1 MNSKFLELRDKYK
14 EFIYNSYEIN
24 DNEINFKII
33 YHFEISGLCDF
44 SPSIEI
50 DKKDI
55 TNQNIDNK
63 VLENLVF
70 NIGMVELLSYLK
82 CTCSEKIIIKAGYL
96 NEEQISWW
104 KKLYYQG
111 LGEFLY
117 RNEIVTTEDELF
129 DVIIEHEK
137 EEIYKINYEGKGNLI
152 PVGGGK
158 DSNVTLELLK
168 DYENAPFVINPND
181 VHISCVNASGY
192 KNMFFIKRSLD
203 KKLIEL
209 NENGFLNGHT
219 PFSALVSFVT
229 YLCAYLSN
237 KKYIVLSNESSAN
250 EATVIGTNV
259 NHQYSKSYEYEKD
272 FNFYADKY
280 LGLNIKYFSLLRA
293 LNETQIA
300 FLFSKYKKYHEVF
313 KSCNVG
319 SKEVPWIWCANCPK
333 CLFVYIILS
342 PYLTDEELV
351 NIFKENLYEKENLLE
366 TFKELLGL
374 EKTKPFECV
383 GTTKEVRD
391 AVSKAIKNR
400 RELPFLLKYYNDNY
414 PLEEYPLL
422 DEYNKDN
429 FIPEEYQNI
438 LKEELKCIKE

>member
-1 MNSKFLELRDKYK
+1 MNSKFLELRNTYK
-14 EFIYNSYEIN
+14 EFVYNSYEIN
-24 DNEINFKII
+24 EDDINYKII
-33 YHFEISGLCDF
+33 YHFEIPGLCVF
-44 SPSIEI
+44 LPSIVI
-50 DKKDI
+50 NKKDI
-55 TNQNIDNK
+55 TNQNIDK
-63 VLENLVF
+63 KILENLVF

-82 CTCSEKIIIKAGYL
+82 CTCSKKVIIKAGYL

-117 RNEIVTTEDELF
+117 RNDIIITEEELF
-129 DVIIEHEK
+129 DIIVKHEK
-137 EEIYKINYEGKGNLI
+137 EEIYHINYEGEGNLI

-168 DYENAPFVINPND
+168 GYKNTPFTINPKD
-181 VHISCVNASGY
+181 VHLACVNAAGY
-192 KNMFFIKRSLD
+192 ENMFSIKRCLD

-209 NENGFLNGHT
+209 NDEGFLNGHT

-250 EATVIGTNV
+250 EVTVLGTNV

-272 FNFYADKY
+272 FNYYADKY

-300 FLFSKYKKYHEVF
+300 YLFSKYKRYHEVF

-319 SKEVPWIWCANCPK
+319 SKEVPWTWCDDCPK

-342 PYLTDEELV
+342 PYLSDEELV
-351 NIFKENLYEKENLLE
+351 NIFKENLYEKETLLE

-391 AVSKAIKNR
+391 AVSKAIKKRN
-400 RELPFLLKYYNDNY
+400 ELPYLLKYYKDNY

-422 DEYNKDN
+422 DEYNEEN

-438 LKEELKCIKE
+438 LKEELKCIKK

>member
-1 MNSKFLELRDKYK
+1 MNAKFIEFRKKYK
-14 EFIYNSYEIN
+14 EFIYKKYEIIE
-24 DNEINFKII
+24 NEEEYKIT
-33 YHFEISGLCDF
+33 YFFEIPNLKEF
-44 SPSIEI
+44 TPYISIN
-50 DKKDI
+50 KKDI
-55 TNQNIDNK
+55 LNKNINQSVFK
-63 VLENLVF
+63 NLVF

-82 CTCSEKIIIKAGYL
+82 ATCSPKIVIEAGYL
-96 NEEQISWW
+96 NEDQVSWW
-104 KKLYYQG
+104 KKLYYYG

-117 RNEIVTTEDELF
+117 SNNIGVSEDDLF
-129 DVIIEHEK
+129 NFEVRHVK
-137 EEIYKINYEGKGNLI
+137 EEILKTDYEGIGNLI
-152 PVGGGK
+152 PIGGGK

-168 DYENAPFVINPND
+168 DYDNTPIAINPKQ
-181 VHISCVNASGY
+181 VHLDCIAAGGY
-192 KNMFFIKRSLD
+192 NNIFGVKRVLD
-203 KKLIEL
+203 KGLLEL
-209 NENGFLNGHT
+209 NEQGFLNGHT

-237 KKYIVLSNESSAN
+237 KKYIVLSNEASAN
-250 EATVIGTNV
+250 EATVLGTNV
-259 NHQYSKSYEYEKD
+259 NHQYSKSYEYEFD
-272 FNFYADKY
+272 FNNYADKY

-300 FLFSKYKKYHEVF
+300 YLFSKYKNYHKVF

-319 SKEVPWIWCANCPK
+319 SKSIPWKWCGDCPK

-342 PYLTDEELV
+342 PYLNDEELI
-351 NIFKENLYEKENLLE
+351 NIFGENLYKKGSLLI

-400 RELPFLLKYYNDNY
+400 TELPYLLKYYKDNY

-422 DEYNKDN
+422 DEYNEEN

-438 LKEELKCIKE
+438 LKEELKNV

>member
-1 MNSKFLELRDKYK
+1 MNSKFIELRKQYK
-14 EFIYNSYEIN
+14 EFIYKSYEII
-24 DNEINFKII
+24 ESEEEYKII
-33 YHFEISGLCDF
+33 YYFEIPNLKAFNPYIC
-44 SPSIEI
+44 IN
-50 DKKDI
+50 KKDVI
-55 TNQNIDNK
+55 NKNINQDIFG
-63 VLENLVF
+63 NLVF

-82 CTCSEKIIIKAGYL
+82 ATCSPKVIIEAGYL
-96 NEEQISWW
+96 NEEQIIWW

-117 RNEIVTTEDELF
+117 CNNIEISEEDLF
-129 DVIIEHEK
+129 DFEIKHSL
-137 EEIYKINYEGKGNLI
+137 EEFPKVDYEGTGNLI
-152 PVGGGK
+152 PIGGGK

-168 DYENAPFVINPND
+168 DYDNTPIAINPKQ
-181 VHISCVNASGY
+181 VHLDCIVAGGY
-192 KNMFFIKRSLD
+192 NNIFGVKRVLD
-203 KKLIEL
+203 KGLLEL
-209 NENGFLNGHT
+209 NEQGFLNGHT

-237 KKYIVLSNESSAN
+237 KKYIVLSNEASAN
-250 EATVIGTNV
+250 EATVLGTNV
-259 NHQYSKSYEYEKD
+259 NHQYSKSYEYEFD
-272 FNFYADKY
+272 FNNYADKY

-300 FLFSKYKKYHEVF
+300 CLFSKFKTYHKVF

-319 SKEVPWIWCANCPK
+319 SKSVPWKWCGNCPK

-342 PYLTDEELV
+342 PYLNDEELI
-351 NIFKENLYEKENLLE
+351 NIFGENLYKKGSLLI

-400 RELPFLLKYYNDNY
+400 TELPYLLKYYKDNY

-422 DEYNKDN
+422 DEYNEEN

-438 LKEELKCIKE
+438 LKEELKNV